1 MSCLDTFRLA
11 VPIVITVSAFAAQTG
26 GSGHSAYFEHYEGTT
41 TCLSCHEQ
49 QADDFFH
56 SQHYQYLVSGP
67 GITGAN
73 GRKLGKLNTVND
85 FCTAVQPN
93 WIGLVR
99 NSRGE
104 VISKGCSACHA
115 GLGKLPEQTVSR
127 QQLENIDCLICHA
140 VGYRRDLY
148 SNNDGTYSWRPVLS
162 KDQRLMDTVAKDI
175 SLPTR
180 GMCLGCHSESGNGPN
195 YKHGDLERALV
206 DPDRS
211 LDVHMASQGRN
222 LQCISCH
229 QGADHRAHDH
239 GVDLPGTQL
248 SNKPLACDSSGCHTL
263 APHRAL
269 ILNRHAS
276 RVNCTVCHIP
286 TYAHDDPT
294 DMIRDWSNPVYDAKK
309 DKYGPGIKLEK
320 DVRPVYAWF
329 NGMTRQ
335 QFLGEPVQQ
344 LPDGTIGITVPEGG
358 RQDPK
363 AKIYAFKRHQS
374 KLPVLAEENWLIPIC
389 VEEFFRNGKIDSAV
403 SRAAFAVYGISDPK
417 FTWMKTSS
425 FIGIS
430 HEVQPAARSLKCGDC
445 HSAGGRLNWKALG
458 YTGDPVGTSPGTKMT
473 GSAGKQ

>member
-11 VPIVITVSAFAAQTG
+11 VPIVITVSAFAAQTAR
-26 GSGHSAYFEHYEGTT
+26 SGHSAYFEHYEGTT

-56 SQHYQYLVSGP
+56 SQHYQYLVSAP

-180 GMCLGCHSESGNGPN
+180 GMCLGCHSEP
-195 YKHGDLERALV
+195 
-206 DPDRS
+206 
-211 LDVHMASQGRN
+211 
-222 LQCISCH
+222 
-229 QGADHRAHDH
+229 
-239 GVDLPGTQL
+239 
-248 SNKPLACDSSGCHTL
+248 
-263 APHRAL
+263 
-269 ILNRHAS
+269 
-276 RVNCTVCHIP
+276 
-286 TYAHDDPT
+286 
-294 DMIRDWSNPVYDAKK
+294 
-309 DKYGPGIKLEK
+309 
-320 DVRPVYAWF
+320 
-329 NGMTRQ
+329 
-335 QFLGEPVQQ
+335 
-344 LPDGTIGITVPEGG
+344 
-358 RQDPK
+358 
-363 AKIYAFKRHQS
+363 
-374 KLPVLAEENWLIPIC
+374 
-389 VEEFFRNGKIDSAV
+389 
-403 SRAAFAVYGISDPK
+403 
-417 FTWMKTSS
+417 
-425 FIGIS
+425 
-430 HEVQPAARSLKCGDC
+430 
-445 HSAGGRLNWKALG
+445 
-458 YTGDPVGTSPGTKMT
+458 
-473 GSAGKQ
+473 